1 MEDHRPNVTDSGRQD
16 TIEASFNADAYAE
29 AQGFALGDI
38 TDESVE
44 VSMVVRDDHL
54 NFHDVLH
61 GGALFSLADC
71 AFSLAS
77 NAHGDTAMAID
88 THLVLTAPVRLG
100 DTLTAT
106 AVEMTRGRTLAT
118 YRVDVTRDDGRT
130 AGLFTGTVFIR
141 T

>member
-1 MEDHRPNVTDSGRQD
+1 MTERQS
-16 TIEASFNADAYAE
+16 TIEAAFSSDAYAE
-29 AQGFALGDI
+29 AQGFELSDV
-38 TDESVE
+38 TDDSVV
-44 VSMVVRDDHL
+44 VSMVVHEDHL
-54 NFHDVLH
+54 NFHGVLH

-88 THLVLTAPVRLG
+88 THLVLTAPARLG

-106 AVEMTRGRTLAT
+106 AEEMTRGRTLAT

-141 T
+141 A

>member
-1 MEDHRPNVTDSGRQD
+1 MTSHSRQEVIQ
-16 TIEASFNADAYAE
+16 TSFNADAYSE
-29 AQGFALGDI
+29 AQGFTLGDI
-38 TDESVE
+38 TEGTVSVT
-44 VSMVVRDDHL
+44 MVVREHHL
-54 NFHDVLH
+54 NFHEVLH

-88 THLVLTAPVRLG
+88 THLALTAPARLG

-106 AVEMTRGRTLAT
+106 AVELTRGRTLAT
-118 YRVDVTRDDGRT
+118 YRVDVIRDDDRT
-130 AGLFTGTVFIR
+130 VGLFTGTVFIR

>member
-1 MEDHRPNVTDSGRQD
+1 MTEPGRKNAIETSFDSD
-16 TIEASFNADAYAE
+16 PYAE
-29 AQGFALGDI
+29 AQGFTLGKT
-38 TDESVE
+38 TDESVT

-54 NFHDVLH
+54 NFHGVLH

-88 THLVLTAPVRLG
+88 THLVLTAPARLG

-106 AVEMTRGRTLAT
+106 AVEMTRGRTLAA
-118 YRVDVTRDDGRT
+118 YRVDVTRHDGRT

-141 T
+141 IGQ

>member
-1 MEDHRPNVTDSGRQD
+1 VTPHSRQEE
-16 TIEASFNADAYAE
+16 IQSSFDADAYAE

-38 TDESVE
+38 TDETVSVT
-44 VSMVVRDDHL
+44 MVVREDHL
-54 NFHDVLH
+54 NFHEVLH

-88 THLVLTAPVRLG
+88 THLALTAPARLS

-106 AVEMTRGRTLAT
+106 AVELTRGRALAT
-118 YRVDVTRDDGRT
+118 YRVDVIRDDDRT
-130 AGLFTGTVFIR
+130 VGLFTGTVFIR
-141 T
+141 P